1 MKDFIDF
8 RSNSKLYGVDDILFV
23 ILQQQYPKRRSPFLQ
38 NSKTRCCG
46 GSFVWLVCSMNL
58 LFCDKSIFCNAR
70 LCALQSFFVVDGG
83 EEIKM
88 SGVCWGRIAKKTL
101 RTTDHVLMVLGIVV

>member
-46 GSFVWLVCSMNL
+46 GSFVWLVCSM
-58 LFCDKSIFCNAR
+58 
-70 LCALQSFFVVDGG
+70 
-83 EEIKM
+83 
-88 SGVCWGRIAKKTL
+88 
-101 RTTDHVLMVLGIVV
+101 

>member
-58 LFCDKSIFCNAR
+58 LFCDKSIFFVM
-70 LCALQSFFVVDGG
+70 LDSALNNLFSWLTV
-83 EEIKM
+83 
-88 SGVCWGRIAKKTL
+88 GRK
-101 RTTDHVLMVLGIVV
+101 